1 MIKKETYLTC
11 LDGNI
16 FEGMTSLSAI
26 LQKNEE
32 KDAHARKIH
41 RVLFDASKVKSR
53 SRELDFLKKKAKIH
67 GFSVDLVSSEE
78 IDKYSTGNTHG
89 GVIAFCSERELPK
102 LCENAKKIK
111 KNGVY
116 ILLDGIEDPYNFG
129 YAVRSIYASG
139 ADGIL
144 LSPRNWMSV
153 AGIVAKSSAGTS
165 ELADVFL
172 AEPEE
177 AINIMRSLGYRIVAA
192 GIRDSVSMYD
202 ADFKKPILLIVG
214 GEKRGISAS
223 LLSKTDEVVRIEY
236 GRSFRGSLSAAS
248 AATIL
253 SYEIFRQNLEKK

>member
-11 LDGNI
+11 KDGNI

-26 LQKNEE
+26 IQKNEE
-32 KDAHARKIH
+32 NDLRARKILQ
-41 RVLFDASKVKSR
+41 VLFDESKTKSKR
-53 SRELDFLKKKAKIH
+53 YELVFLKKKAKAL
-67 GFSVDLVSSEE
+67 GFSLELVSKQE
-78 IDKYSTGNTHG
+78 IDAYSTGNTHG
-89 GVIAFCSERELPK
+89 GVIAFCSERELPE
-102 LCENAKKIK
+102 LRLHTDRIK

-129 YAVRSIYASG
+129 YSVRSIYASG

-153 AGIVAKSSAGTS
+153 SGIVAKSSAGTS
-165 ELADVFL
+165 ELAEIFT
-172 AEPEE
+172 AEPHD
-177 AINIMRSLGYRIVAA
+177 AISIMRSLGYKIIAS
-192 GIRDSVSMYD
+192 GIRNSVSMYE
-202 ADFKKPILLIVG
+202 ADFKKPVLLIVG

-223 LLSKTDEVVRIEY
+223 LLSEADEIVRIEY

-253 SYEIFRQNLEKK
+253 SYEIYRQNHE

>member
-11 LDGNI
+11 RDGNI
-16 FEGMTSLSAI
+16 FEGMTSISAI
-26 LQKNEE
+26 IQKNEE
-32 KDAHARKIH
+32 DVLYARKIL
-41 RVLFDASKVKSR
+41 RVLFDASKIKSKQ
-53 SRELDFLKKKAKIH
+53 RELAFLKTKAKTL
-67 GFSVDLVSSEE
+67 GFSLDLVSAEE
-78 IDKYSTGNTHG
+78 IDSYSTGNTHG
-89 GVIAFCSERELPK
+89 GVIAFCSEREIPELK
-102 LCENAKKIK
+102 LHCDRIK

-165 ELADVFL
+165 ELADVFISD
-172 AEPEE
+172 PEE
-177 AINIMRSLGYRIVAA
+177 AIRIMHSLGYKVVAA
-192 GIRDSVSMYD
+192 GIRDSISMYE

-214 GEKRGISAS
+214 GEKRGISSS
-223 LLSKTDEVVRIEY
+223 LLSKADEIVRIEY

-253 SYEIFRQNLEKK
+253 SYEIYRQNIR

>member
-11 LDGNI
+11 QDGNV

-32 KDAHARKIH
+32 NDPYARKIL
-41 RVLFDASKVKSR
+41 RVLFDESKVKSKQ
-53 SRELDFLKKKAKIH
+53 RELDFLKKKAKAFD
-67 GFSVDLVSSEE
+67 FSIDLVSAEE
-78 IDKYSTGNTHG
+78 INSYSTGNTHG
-89 GVIAFCSERELPK
+89 GVIAFCSQKQIPELK
-102 LCENAKKIK
+102 FHTEKIK

-165 ELADVFL
+165 ELADVL
-172 AEPEE
+172 VSEPEE
-177 AINIMRSLGYRIVAA
+177 AIHIMRSLGYKIVAA
-192 GIRDSVSMYD
+192 GIRDSVSMYE
-202 ADFKKPILLIVG
+202 ADFEKPILLIVG

-223 LLSKTDEVVRIEY
+223 LLSKADQIVRIEY

-253 SYEIFRQNLEKK
+253 AYEIYRQNIDSK